1 LKIETEIQEDHQ
13 AKLTV
18 EVEVDVMEGMKRRA
32 ARKIARRVRIPGFRP
47 GKAPYQV
54 IVRQLG
60 EGAILEEAL
69 EMLVEDIY
77 PKIIEDTEIKPY
89 GPGSLDNVVSLEPP
103 VLEFMVPLDAEVTLG
118 DYRSL
123 RKPYEPSEV
132 SDDDVNKVLENLR
145 ERQAVI
151 EPVERPAQEGDLVT
165 VRLSATKRTQ
175 VEDEDPNL
183 ISERSAPMIV
193 RSSDESDPDEWPFPG
208 FSANLVGL
216 SEGDE
221 RTLNYVFPDDAEI
234 EAFQGV
240 EAEILFVVETVKAR
254 NLPLLDDEFASS
266 MGDFA
271 DLDAFIQV
279 IRSNLEAQAEQAYNE
294 SYDNEILDE
303 VVEQAIFKYPP
314 QMLESEI
321 EDAIRDLTHRLE
333 QQGLDMDLYLK
344 TRSLDMDGLKE
355 ELEPVAENRLKR
367 ALFLYEMAEVENIEI
382 EAEELKAEAD
392 STMSY
397 LSNVL
402 PKEDA
407 RRLSDKD
414 VYGNMVRN
422 IMVDMLSRK
431 AMERFRAIC
440 KGESEE
446 HTEEEIETGENE
458 TVEPAEERLL
468 DDVASESGS
477 ESPAAVNDDVIEVDR
492 QEDNDLAPQP
502 KDEED
507 EEAEVETESE
517 VEQGE
522 TQA

>member
-1 LKIETEIQEDHQ
+1 MKIETEIQEDHQ

-193 RSSDESDPDEWPFPG
+193 R
-208 FSANLVGL
+208 L
-216 SEGDE
+216 
-221 RTLNYVFPDDAEI
+221 
-234 EAFQGV
+234 
-240 EAEILFVVETVKAR
+240 
-254 NLPLLDDEFASS
+254 
-266 MGDFA
+266 
-271 DLDAFIQV
+271 
-279 IRSNLEAQAEQAYNE
+279 
-294 SYDNEILDE
+294 
-303 VVEQAIFKYPP
+303 
-314 QMLESEI
+314 
-321 EDAIRDLTHRLE
+321 
-333 QQGLDMDLYLK
+333 
-344 TRSLDMDGLKE
+344 
-355 ELEPVAENRLKR
+355 
-367 ALFLYEMAEVENIEI
+367 
-382 EAEELKAEAD
+382 
-392 STMSY
+392 
-397 LSNVL
+397 
-402 PKEDA
+402 
-407 RRLSDKD
+407 
-414 VYGNMVRN
+414 GN
-422 IMVDMLSRK
+422 D
-431 AMERFRAIC
+431 
-440 KGESEE
+440 
-446 HTEEEIETGENE
+446 
-458 TVEPAEERLL
+458 
-468 DDVASESGS
+468 
-477 ESPAAVNDDVIEVDR
+477 
-492 QEDNDLAPQP
+492 
-502 KDEED
+502 
-507 EEAEVETESE
+507 
-517 VEQGE
+517 
-522 TQA
+522 